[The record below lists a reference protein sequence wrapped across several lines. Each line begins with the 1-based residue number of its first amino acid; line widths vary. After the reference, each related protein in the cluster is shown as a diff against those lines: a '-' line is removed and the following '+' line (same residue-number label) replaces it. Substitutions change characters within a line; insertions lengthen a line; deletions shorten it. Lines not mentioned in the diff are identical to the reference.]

1 MTKQQTQK
9 QLDHLL
15 NGGDDKTI
23 TAIYIQRE
31 DGSKFLYGCW
41 PPHETLRP
49 GDEVLNVT
57 ADSEETAEVFKSLR
71 KLK

>member
-9 QLDHLL
+9 QLDTLL

-23 TAIYIQRE
+23 TAIYILRE
-31 DGSKFLYGCW
+31 DGTKFLYGSW

-49 GDEVLNVT
+49 GDEVLNIE
-57 ADSEETAEVFKSLR
+57 ADSPETAETLLKLR
-71 KLK
+71 GL